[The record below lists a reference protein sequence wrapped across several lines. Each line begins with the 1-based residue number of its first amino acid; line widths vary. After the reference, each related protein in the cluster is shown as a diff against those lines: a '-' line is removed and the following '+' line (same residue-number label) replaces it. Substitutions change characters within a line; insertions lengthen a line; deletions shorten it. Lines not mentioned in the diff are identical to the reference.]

1 MKKLFG
7 ILLLCILLLVSCG
20 DNNTNDN
27 NDSDTE
33 NKGSEYKTDVDVSN
47 IADKYLEI
55 GNNSAIGELDE
66 GYIAI
71 NVAESIN
78 LTLCE
83 SYKMYMDL
91 TGSTVNQFGI
101 YKASS
106 EENAQKLFEDVKS
119 YLKMINDN
127 FMSEYQPEEVPKLQ
141 NATTKKNGLY
151 VTFIVF
157 DDSEKN
163 EMISAFDSLLKK

>member
-7 ILLLCILLLVSCG
+7 ILLLCTLLLISCN
-20 DNNTNDN
+20 DNNTNN
-27 NDSDTE
+27 NTNDDTQ
-33 NKGSEYKTDVDVSN
+33 NTTSEFKTDVEVST
-47 IADKYLEI
+47 IANKYLEI

-71 NVAESIN
+71 NVAESIDF
-78 LTLCE
+78 TLCE

-106 EENAQKLFEDVKS
+106 EENAEKLFEDVKG
-119 YLKMINDN
+119 YIKMINDN

-151 VTFIVF
+151 VTFIIF

-163 EMISAFDSLLKK
+163 EMVSAFDSLLKN

>member
-1 MKKLFG
+1 MKKLIG
-7 ILLLCILLLVSCG
+7 ILLLCMLILVSCG
-20 DNNTNDN
+20 DNKTNENNGENTEK
-27 NDSDTE
+27 TTT
-33 NKGSEYKTDVDVSN
+33 EYKTDIDVQT

-71 NVAESIN
+71 NVSESVD
-78 LTLCE
+78 LSLCE

-106 EENAQKLFEDVKS
+106 ESDAQKLHEDVKA

-127 FMSEYQPEEVPKLQ
+127 FMPEYQP
-141 NATTKKNGLY
+141 
-151 VTFIVF
+151 
-157 DDSEKN
+157 
-163 EMISAFDSLLKK
+163 